1 MVAYMRTLRFSLTLL
16 MTSSLLAMLPFASS
30 SVQADVFTYSQV
42 SIGARAACAV
52 TSQGA
57 GVCWGDNSERYLVG
71 DQPAGPLATPSPIVL
86 PNNEKFASVSVGGLR
101 GACALAVSGHAYCW
115 GEHHLGSYFT
125 PTSRT
130 PVQVEFP
137 NDMRVISVQ
146 SGYSVACAT
155 NADGELWCW
164 GDAQFIGDGG
174 TESLRVPVL
183 VPMPDFGKVVQYDLG
198 SPNICVVTDRDHLYC
213 WGYNSSGELALGHT
227 NSARYM
233 SSYTPTEIV
242 PPSGVIFASVSVGGG
257 RVCAISQSG
266 NGYCWGS
273 NYDGSFG
280 DGSYNSSSRPVAMSV
295 PDNETLQQ
303 ISTSDYHTC
312 VLTTTAKTWCFGT
325 GGNGQLGTGTTL
337 GGKTYRTP
345 LIPRGTTFTS
355 IGTGLAGTCALDT
368 NGQVWCWGGLNWGS
382 TGNGNLIAQNSPAL
396 ISAIGSPT
404 LSNVPSTEIDTTVA
418 RVNAQINPNGYAT
431 SVVVEYGTSPLF
443 TAPMSR
449 TVTASLTDL
458 SYSATAVSMRL
469 TNLKPRTTYYARF
482 IGVNRLGT
490 SIGASQTFTTLGAPP
505 TLSMSRFSNLTGNE
519 ASISFSVN
527 PGRLLTS
534 VTLEY
539 STDPSLSND
548 VQTES
553 ASGATGAYEV
563 ERSVALTDLSPLTT
577 YYSRVTAINQ
587 LGAVIGNIQSFNTI
601 GSLPSASINAA
612 YLAVNNIAV
621 DIDITTGDTSG
632 SVLAEASLTQDF
644 TRIWKSATS
653 NFSSTGPT
661 QRHLQIN
668 GLSAHTNYFLR
679 IRITNALGSSVSESV
694 SLSTSGAIPIVTQPS
709 VSPLT
714 DSAVIATNVDTTGL
728 ATFVKAAVSQDRN
741 MLDAN
746 EYFVYSGADDGD
758 TPVLL
763 TVNQLAPGT
772 TYYVTISAS
781 NSAGTFTTSPV
792 SFTTQQRVGVIIN
805 NGNEITGTTSVDLT
819 FTLPE
824 NVAAIRISNNQDFS
838 SAIVIPPTSSR
849 VWQLLASSQSSV
861 RREVWVQFI
870 NSDASVDIYT
880 DSISLLTTIDGPDE
894 EAPTIT
900 FDGPDEEAPTIT
912 SIKVATSRPTI
923 KTITAVA
930 ITKYV
935 VNISTRDTLSGVNRI
950 QTRIGT
956 KISTIKV
963 DPARLATH
971 SIKFPTGKKI
981 MYIRVIDVAGNASP
995 WKKVKAI

>member
-1 MVAYMRTLRFSLTLL
+1 MVTRMRTLRISLTTL
-16 MTSSLLAMLPFASS
+16 MMSSLLAMLPFASS

-57 GVCWGDNSERYLVG
+57 GVCWGDNSERYLVS
-71 DQPAGPLATPSPIVL
+71 DQPAGPLATPSPVVL

-115 GEHHLGSYFT
+115 GEHHLGNYFI

-137 NDMRVISVQ
+137 NDMRVVSVQ
-146 SGYSVACAT
+146 SGYAVGCAT
-155 NADGELWCW
+155 NAEGELWCW

-174 TESLRVPVL
+174 TESLRTPVL

-198 SPNICVVTDRDHLYC
+198 EPNVCVITDRDHLYC

-227 NSARYM
+227 NSAPYM

-257 RVCAISQSG
+257 RVCAISQTG
-266 NGYCWGS
+266 NGYCWGD
-273 NYDGSFG
+273 NYAGSFG
-280 DGSYNSSSRPVAMSV
+280 DGSYTSSSRPVAMSV

-303 ISTSDYHTC
+303 ISTSSYHTC

-337 GGKTYRTP
+337 GGKTYRAP
-345 LIPRGTTFTS
+345 LIPSGITFTS
-355 IGTGLAGTCALDT
+355 VGTGLAGTCALDT
-368 NGQVWCWGGLNWGS
+368 NGDAWCWGGLNWGS
-382 TGNGNLIAQNSPAL
+382 TGNGNLIAQNSPARIL
-396 ISAIGSPT
+396 AIGSPT
-404 LSNVPSTEIDTTVA
+404 VSNAPTTEIDTTVA

-443 TAPMSR
+443 ATPMRR

-482 IGVNRLGT
+482 ISTNRLGT
-490 SIGASQTFTTLGAPP
+490 SIGVSQTFTTLGAQP
-505 TLSMSRFSNLTGNE
+505 TLSTSRVSGLTGNE

-539 STDPSLSND
+539 STDPSFSND
-548 VQTES
+548 IHTES
-553 ASGATGAYEV
+553 VSGATGAYEV
-563 ERSVALTDLSPLTT
+563 ERSIALTDLEPLTT
-577 YYSRVTAINQ
+577 YYTRVTAINQ
-587 LGAVIGNIQSFNTI
+587 LGTVAGNIHSFTTI
-601 GSLPSASINAA
+601 GSLPSASINAT
-612 YLAVNNIAV
+612 YPAVNNIAV
-621 DIDITTGDTSG
+621 DVDITTGDTSG

-644 TRIWKSATS
+644 ARIWKSTS
-653 NFSSTGPT
+653 STFSSTGPT

-679 IRITNALGSSVSESV
+679 IRITNALGSSISESV
-694 SLSTSGAIPIVTQPS
+694 SLSTSGAIPIVTRPS
-709 VSPLT
+709 VSPST
-714 DSAVIATNVDTTGL
+714 DSAVIAANVDTTGL
-728 ATFVKAAVSQDRN
+728 DTFVKATISQDRN

-746 EYFVYSGADDGD
+746 EYFVYSGADEGD
-758 TPVLL
+758 TPISL
-763 TVNQLAPGT
+763 TVNQLQPGT

-792 SFTTQQRVGVIIN
+792 SFTTQQAVGVIIN
-805 NGNEITGTTSVDLT
+805 DGDETTETTAVDLA
-819 FTLPE
+819 FTLSE
-824 NVAAIRISNNQDFS
+824 NVTAIRISNNQDFS
-838 SAIVIPPTSSR
+838 SAIVISPASSR
-849 VWQLLASSQSSV
+849 VWQLLASSQNSV
-861 RREVWVQFI
+861 AREVWVQFV
-870 NSDASVDIYT
+870 NDDGSVEIYFDDIT
-880 DSISLLTTIDGPDE
+880 LLTTIDGPD
-894 EAPTIT
+894 
-900 FDGPDEEAPTIT
+900 DEAPTIT
-912 SIKVATSRPTI
+912 STRVAASRSTS
-923 KTITAVA
+923 KTITAAAATKFVLK
-930 ITKYV
+930 IT
-935 VNISTRDTLSGVNRI
+935 SRDKLSGVNRI

-963 DPARLATH
+963 DPSRLATH
-971 SIKFPTGKKI
+971 SIKFPAGKTS
-981 MYIRVIDVAGNASP
+981 MYVRVIDVAGNASP
-995 WKKVKAI
+995 WKKVKTA

>member
-16 MTSSLLAMLPFASS
+16 MTSSILAMLPFASS

-42 SIGARAACAV
+42 SIGPRSACAV

-57 GVCWGDNSERYLVG
+57 GVCWGDNSERYLVS
-71 DQPAGPLATPSPIVL
+71 DQPAGALATPSPVVL

-115 GEHHLGSYFT
+115 GEHHIGSYFT

-137 NDMRVISVQ
+137 NDMRVVSVQ
-146 SGYSVACAT
+146 SGYAVACAT
-155 NADGELWCW
+155 NLDGELWCW

-198 SPNICVVTDRDHLYC
+198 EPNICVVTDRDHLYC

-227 NSARYM
+227 STPRNI

-242 PPSGVIFASVSVGGG
+242 PPSGVIFASVSVGQG
-257 RVCAISQSG
+257 RVCAISQTG

-280 DGSYNSSSRPVAMSV
+280 DGSYTSSSRPVAMSV

-303 ISTSDYHTC
+303 ISTANYHTC

-345 LIPRGTTFTS
+345 LVPSGTTFTS
-355 IGTGLAGTCALDT
+355 IGTGAGTCALDT
-368 NGQVWCWGGLNWGS
+368 NGDVWCWGALNWGS
-382 TGNGNLIAQNSPAL
+382 TSNGNLIARNSPARIL
-396 ISAIGSPT
+396 AIGSPT
-404 LSNVPSTEIDTTVA
+404 VSNAPSTEIDTTVA

-431 SVVVEYGTSPLF
+431 SVVLEYGTSPLF
-443 TAPMSR
+443 AAPLSR
-449 TVTASLTDL
+449 TVTASLADL

-482 IGVNRLGT
+482 ISTNRLGT
-490 SIGASQTFTTLGAPP
+490 SIGASQSFTTLGAPP
-505 TLSMSRFSNLTGNE
+505 TLSISHFSSLTGNE
-519 ASISFSVN
+519 ASISFSVD

-539 STDPSLSND
+539 STDPSFSND
-548 VQTES
+548 IHTES
-553 ASGATGAYEV
+553 ASGATGVQEV
-563 ERSVALTDLSPLTT
+563 ERSIALTDLSPLTT
-577 YYSRVTAINQ
+577 YYTRVTAINQ
-587 LGAVIGNIQSFNTI
+587 LGTVVGNIQSFMTI
-601 GSLPSASINAA
+601 GSLPSASINTT

-621 DIDITTGDTSG
+621 DVDITTGDISG

-644 TRIWKSATS
+644 ARVWKSASST
-653 NFSSTGPT
+653 FSSTGPT

-668 GLSAHTNYFLR
+668 GLSANTHYFLR

-694 SLSTSGAIPIVTQPS
+694 SLLTSGAIPIVTRPS
-709 VSPLT
+709 VSPST
-714 DSAVIATNVDTTGL
+714 DSAVIAANVDTTGL
-728 ATFVKAAVSQDRN
+728 NTFVKATISQDRN
-741 MLDAN
+741 MQDAN
-746 EYFVYSGADDGD
+746 EYFLYSGADEGD
-758 TPVLL
+758 TPVSL
-763 TVNQLAPGT
+763 TVNALAPGT

-792 SFTTQQRVGVIIN
+792 SFTTRQRVGVIIN
-805 NGNEITGTTSVDLT
+805 NGDESTETTSVDLT

-824 NVAAIRISNNQDFS
+824 NVTAIRISNNQNFS
-838 SAIVIPPTSSR
+838 SAIVISPTSSR

-870 NSDASVDIYT
+870 NSDTSVDIYSA
-880 DSISLLTTIDGPDE
+880 SISLLTTI
-894 EAPTIT
+894 
-900 FDGPDEEAPTIT
+900 DGPDEEAPTIT

-923 KTITAVA
+923 KTMTAVTV
-930 ITKYV
+930 TKYV
-935 VNISTRDTLSGVNRI
+935 VNITTRDTLSGVNRI

-956 KISTIKV
+956 KISAIKV

>member
-1 MVAYMRTLRFSLTLL
+1 MRTLRISLTLL
-16 MTSSLLAMLPFASS
+16 MTSSILAMLPFASS

-42 SIGARAACAV
+42 SIGSRAACAV

-57 GVCWGDNSERYLVG
+57 GVCWGDNSERYLVS
-71 DQPAGPLATPSPIVL
+71 DQPAGALATPSPVVL
-86 PNNEKFASVSVGGLR
+86 PNNEKFASVSVGGMR

-115 GEHHLGSYFT
+115 GEHHIGSYFT

-130 PVQVEFP
+130 PIQVEFP
-137 NDMRVISVQ
+137 NDMRVVSVQ
-146 SGYSVACAT
+146 SGSSVACAT
-155 NADGELWCW
+155 NAEGELWCW

-174 TESLRVPVL
+174 TESLRIPVL
-183 VPMPDFGKVVQYDLG
+183 VSMPDFGKVVQYDLG
-198 SPNICVVTDRDHLYC
+198 EPNVCVITDRDHLYC

-227 NSARYM
+227 STPRNI

-257 RVCAISQSG
+257 RVCAISQTG

-280 DGSYNSSSRPVAMSV
+280 DGSYTSSSRPVAMSV

-303 ISTSDYHTC
+303 ISTANYHTC
-312 VLTTTAKTWCFGT
+312 VLTITSKTWCFGT

-345 LIPRGTTFTS
+345 LVPHGTTFTS

-368 NGQVWCWGGLNWGS
+368 NGDVWCWGGLNWGS
-382 TGNGNLIAQNSPAL
+382 TGNGNIIAQNSPARIL
-396 ISAIGSPT
+396 AIGSPT
-404 LSNVPSTEIDTTVA
+404 VSNAPSTEIDTTVA
-418 RVNAQINPNGYAT
+418 RVNAQVNPNGYAT
-431 SVVVEYGTSPLF
+431 SVVVEYSTSPLF
-443 TAPMSR
+443 AAPMTR

-482 IGVNRLGT
+482 ISTNRLGT

-505 TLSMSRFSNLTGNE
+505 TVSTSHFSGLTGNE

-539 STDPSLSND
+539 STDPIFSND
-548 VQTES
+548 IHTES
-553 ASGATGAYEV
+553 ASGATGAREV
-563 ERSVALTDLSPLTT
+563 ERSVALTDLAPLTT
-577 YYSRVTAINQ
+577 YYTRVTAINQ
-587 LGAVIGNIQSFNTI
+587 LGTVVGDIQSFTTI
-601 GSLPSASINAA
+601 GSLPSASINAT
-612 YLAVNNIAV
+612 YPAVNNIAV
-621 DIDITTGDTSG
+621 DVDITTGDTSG

-644 TRIWKSATS
+644 ARVWKSTS
-653 NFSSTGPT
+653 STFSSTGPT

-668 GLSAHTNYFLR
+668 GLSAHTHYFLR

-694 SLSTSGAIPIVTQPS
+694 SLSTSGAIPIVTRPS
-709 VSPLT
+709 VSPST
-714 DSAVIATNVDTTGL
+714 DSAVIAANVDTTGL
-728 ATFVKAAVSQDRN
+728 DTFVKASISQDRN

-746 EYFVYSGADDGD
+746 EYFVYSGADEGD
-758 TPVLL
+758 TPVSL

-792 SFTTQQRVGVIIN
+792 SFTTQQGVGVIIN
-805 NGNEITGTTSVDLT
+805 DGDETTETTSVNLA
-819 FTLPE
+819 FTLSE
-824 NVAAIRISNNQDFS
+824 NVTAIRISNNQDFS
-838 SAIVIPPTSSR
+838 SAIVISPANTR
-849 VWQLLASSQSSV
+849 VWQLLASSQNSV
-861 RREVWVQFI
+861 AREVWVQFV
-870 NSDASVDIYT
+870 NSDGSVETYFDDIT
-880 DSISLLTTIDGPDE
+880 LLTTIDGPD
-894 EAPTIT
+894 
-900 FDGPDEEAPTIT
+900 DEAPTIT
-912 SIKVATSRPTI
+912 STRVSASRSTS
-923 KTITAVA
+923 KTIAAAAV
-930 ITKYV
+930 TKYV
-935 VNISTRDTLSGVNRI
+935 LKITSRDKLSGVNRI

-963 DPARLATH
+963 DPSRLATH
-971 SIKFPTGKKI
+971 SIKFPAGKTS
-981 MYIRVIDVAGNASP
+981 MYVRVIDVAGNASP
-995 WKKVKAI
+995 WKKVKTA